1 MGVREQRHHRGPEAD
16 ESRVHRRQEEVQ
28 GEGYEVLGENLIT
41 IFQSALSGVSF
52 RMGSSK

>member
-28 GEGYEVLGENLIT
+28 GEGYEVLGGNLIT